1 MGISEAIPPGD
12 FRGSASCVESST
24 TNYQGFMHELGT
36 VRVGSLGD
44 TEEDLGLIPGR
55 WRFRDGKSL
64 MLVLSCQI
72 QAIPLQEGFD
82 PPDISLFTTLLN
94 QINYTHKS
102 YLLGS
107 ILNQLTVPFV
117 FRALL

>member
-1 MGISEAIPPGD
+1 MGISEAIPGD

-44 TEEDLGLIPGR
+44 TEGDLGLIRR

-72 QAIPLQEGFD
+72 QATQA
-82 PPDISLFTTLLN
+82 TCT
-94 QINYTHKS
+94 
-102 YLLGS
+102 
-107 ILNQLTVPFV
+107 
-117 FRALL
+117 